1 MELWI
6 RSQDKKAMVKIES
19 IFVENKYTQKKVRKL
34 YMPDYA
40 TSYGDIEE
48 TCDYEDDEYIKTI
61 IYNNNAILGEYSS
74 EKRALEVL
82 DEIQKIL
89 KPRCTV
95 DTSSINFD
103 GKPYEQKGVILQD
116 CNANVR
122 IEEFSTF
129 VYEMPKE

>member
-6 RSQDKKAMVKIES
+6 RSQDKEVLTR
-19 IFVENKYTQKKVRKL
+19 VV
-34 YMPDYA
+34 
-40 TSYGDIEE
+40 DIWKDADKNEIWSKSSFA
-48 TCDYEDDEYIKTI
+48 IKNCLG
-61 IYNNNAILGEYSS
+61 IYKTKE
-74 EKRALEVL
+74 RALEVL

-89 KPRCTV
+89 KPRYIV